1 MSDHVS
7 NAPVVKQVSYPRFAA
22 FYNWMTGRS
31 MTKRMFEPLRRETAG
46 QADGVVLEVGAGGGQ
61 NFPFYDATRVERV
74 EAIEPDEAMLAY
86 ARRAL
91 VKAPVPIT
99 LTRASAEKL
108 PFPDAHFNSVVMTLA
123 FCSVNDPERSM
134 QEIRRVLKPRGTL
147 FLLEHVRTQ
156 GKMAGWLQDALVP
169 MTTRLLG
176 NCHWNRDT
184 RRAVVEAGFQITR
197 LRQVSGGLQPVIFL
211 HAVRSK
217 TNQQA

>member
-7 NAPVVKQVSYPRFAA
+7 NPPVGKQVSYPRFAA

-46 QADGVVLEVGAGGGQ
+46 QAYGVVLEVGAGGGQ

-74 EAIEPDEAMLAY
+74 EAIEPDDAMLAY
-86 ARRAL
+86 AQRTL
-91 VKAPVPIT
+91 TEAPVPLT

-108 PFPDAHFNSVVMTLA
+108 PFSDAYFDSVVVTMT
-123 FCSVNDPERSM
+123 FCSVGDPERGW
-134 QEIRRVLKPRGTL
+134 QEIRRVLKPGGTL
-147 FLLEHVRTQ
+147 FLLEHVRAQ
-156 GKMAGWLQDALVP
+156 GKMAAWLQDALVP
-169 MTTRLLG
+169 VTTHLFG

-184 RRAVVEAGFQITR
+184 RRSVVEAGFQITR

-211 HAVRSK
+211 HAVRP
-217 TNQQA
+217 TTDPQA